1 MLVRVFARE
10 LRGWRGWRRA
20 PTLGTMPVHDPDDSV
35 PSNDFGHR
43 ADLATRRANSRGTS
57 RAADGD
63 GDSTSDC
70 DAGTKD
76 DGGEASTQSSTNAN
90 EADHKEDDNA
100 DEVEDFDDEE
110 EEEEEEEVHGIVDY
124 IMGKRGSVAKGTRQ

>member
-1 MLVRVFARE
+1 MRVLIRRLA
-10 LRGWRGWRRA
+10 GWRRA

-63 GDSTSDC
+63 GDC
-70 DAGTKD
+70 HAGTKD
-76 DGGEASTQSSTNAN
+76 DGGEPGEASTQSSTNAK
-90 EADHKEDDNA
+90 EADDKEDDNA
-100 DEVEDFDDEE
+100 DEEEDFDDEE

-124 IMGKRGSVAKGTRQ
+124 IMGKRGSVTKGTRQ